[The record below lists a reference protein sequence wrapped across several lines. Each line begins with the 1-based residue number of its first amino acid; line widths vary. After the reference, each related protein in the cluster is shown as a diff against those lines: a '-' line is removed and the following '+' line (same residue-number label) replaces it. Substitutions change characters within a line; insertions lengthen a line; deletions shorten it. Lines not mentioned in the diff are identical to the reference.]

1 MYTELIAIINQIKIE
16 SARYVVHERTNK
28 KVHRNTLTDGNLL
41 LCSFIELLA
50 PDAFIKE
57 RSSKSLEMKKESRN
71 GSARWRTVRFRGTRK
86 LIHTTLDPM
95 SNWSGKT
102 ATLVGPR

>member
-1 MYTELIAIINQIKIE
+1 MYIELIAIINQIKIE

-57 RSSKSLEMKKESRN
+57 RSSKSLEMKKESRRKEMAPQDGERLSISRYEKVN
-71 GSARWRTVRFRGTRK
+71 THDTR
-86 LIHTTLDPM
+86 
-95 SNWSGKT
+95 SN
-102 ATLVGPR
+102 V